1 MVGGGQANARVSCFL
16 VRRLKGWIMR
26 FPFFLRRWMVGILLT
41 CATAVQAEAEV
52 HWKTPDALVDA
63 FVELALKSEYS
74 RRDNPVRKWSTP
86 IRYHIVHRVGEQ
98 AIHEQLVRTHLRH
111 LAQLTGLSIE
121 AAESAATANFLVVLT
136 NDARIEGDVLAFAG
150 ADKDGRREQFFRDSM
165 CLASFRADRTGNI
178 QRAVGVI
185 PVDRAR
191 GKGELV
197 ACIAEE
203 LTHMVGLSNDTDRPL
218 PSIFNHGTVRSFLS
232 GLDVLMLKMLY
243 DPRVKPGM
251 KEAAARPLLRRIA
264 GEFEEARIIERAER
278 MAADGGLAGASP

>member
-1 MVGGGQANARVSCFL
+1 MRVPC
-16 VRRLKGWIMR
+16 
-26 FPFFLRRWMVGILLT
+26 FLRRFAVSVLLT
-41 CATAVQAEAEV
+41 CATVAHADPEV
-52 HWKTPDALVDA
+52 RWKDPDALVDA

-74 RRDNPVRKWSTP
+74 RRDNPVRKWSAP
-86 IRYHIVHRVGEQ
+86 IRFHVVHRVGEQ
-98 AIHEQLVRTHLRH
+98 AIHERLVRIHLRH
-111 LAQLTGLSIE
+111 LAHLTGLSIE
-121 AAESAATANFLVVLT
+121 PAESAATANFFVVLT
-136 NDARIEGDVLAFAG
+136 NDDRIDADVLAFAG

-165 CLASFRADRTGNI
+165 CLASFRTDKGGNI

-243 DPRVKPGM
+243 DPRIKPGM
-251 KEAAARPLLRRIA
+251 KEPALRPLLRRIA
-264 GEFEEARIIERAER
+264 GEFEEARMIERAER
-278 MAADGGLAGASP
+278 MAADGGLAATSP

>member
-1 MVGGGQANARVSCFL
+1 MAGGGQANARVSCFL

-26 FPFFLRRWMVGILLT
+26 FPFFLRRLVVSVLLT
-41 CATAVQAEAEV
+41 CATAALAEGEAQ
-52 HWKTPDALVDA
+52 WKTPDGLVDA

-74 RRDNPVRKWSTP
+74 RRDNPVRKWSAP

-98 AIHEQLVRTHLRH
+98 AVHEQLVRTHLRH

-121 AAESAATANFLVVLT
+121 PAETAATANFIVVLT
-136 NDARIEGDVLAFAG
+136 NDARIEVDVLAFAG
-150 ADKDGRREQFFRDSM
+150 ADRDGRREQFFRDSM

-178 QRAVGVI
+178 QRAVGLI

-243 DPRVKPGM
+243 DPRIRPGM
-251 KEAAARPLLRRIA
+251 KEAAARPLLLRIA
-264 GEFEEARIIERAER
+264 GEYEAAGTIGHAER
-278 MAADGGLAGASP
+278 MAAEGGLAGASP